1 MRHEKLDSQA
11 AILAWRLVT
20 DVEVF
25 QGLIREER
33 YRLTLHAET
42 EREADHITARDIREA
57 LLSDQAEIIESYP
70 DDPRGPSFLFLGFTQ
85 EGQPIHFVCAVA
97 DAAIVITL
105 YRPDPEHWINWRVR
119 REGA

>member
-1 MRHEKLDSQA
+1 M
-11 AILAWRLVT
+11 T

-97 DAAIVITL
+97 DVAIVITL